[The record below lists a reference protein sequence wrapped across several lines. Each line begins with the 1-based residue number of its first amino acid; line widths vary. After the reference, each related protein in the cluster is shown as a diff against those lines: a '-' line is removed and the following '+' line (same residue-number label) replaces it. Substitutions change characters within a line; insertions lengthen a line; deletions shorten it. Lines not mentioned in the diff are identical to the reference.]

1 LSYEGHV
8 HENQGKRTEVKNE
21 NLEGKTNKVQSAIQ
35 EENNSPE
42 KTSKFYF
49 LKLSK
54 NKQFVAKP
62 PCNIQIC
69 INLIFFSQFL

>member
-1 LSYEGHV
+1 V
-8 HENQGKRTEVKNE
+8 HENQGKRTEIKNE
-21 NLEGKTNKVQSAIQ
+21 NLVRKTNEIQSAIQ

-54 NKQFVAKP
+54 NKRFVAKP
-62 PCNIQIC
+62 PYNIQIC
-69 INLIFFSQFL
+69 INLIFFLNFSRFA